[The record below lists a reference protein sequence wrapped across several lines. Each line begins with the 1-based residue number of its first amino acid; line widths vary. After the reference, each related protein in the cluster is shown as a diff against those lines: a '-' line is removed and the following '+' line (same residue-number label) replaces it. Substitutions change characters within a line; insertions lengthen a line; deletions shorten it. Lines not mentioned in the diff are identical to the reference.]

1 MSPMIGHFCRLLRLP
16 QKQPGLG
23 RAVPSGSKE
32 GEPDAARINWAA
44 NAQAALEFLA
54 TNEFSVDILFSD
66 VVMPGMSGIELA
78 EKVRRTNPDL
88 RIVRRSSTSGIV

>member
-1 MSPMIGHFCRLLRLP
+1 LVEQFHQVRKKANQTP
-16 QKQPGLG
+16 
-23 RAVPSGSKE
+23 
-32 GEPDAARINWAA
+32 ARINWAA

-66 VVMPGMSGIELA
+66 VAMPGMSGIELA

-88 RIVRRSSTSGIV
+88 RIKYRYLFLNLLHRPDWVLGLSAG